1 MYELTYL
8 DDVVGGFNTI
18 EEAIEYVRKDYQEWL
33 DQNFYLN
40 NEEFDWD
47 NYEVF
52 ERIKVDF
59 KNILTTNHRGSF
71 PKSYRAEG
79 VNFID

>member
-1 MYELTYL
+1 MFELCYL
-8 DDVVGGFNTI
+8 GAVLETFNSI
-18 EEAIEYVRKDYQEWL
+18 QEAIERVRKDYQEWL

-40 NEEFDWD
+40 DEEFDWD